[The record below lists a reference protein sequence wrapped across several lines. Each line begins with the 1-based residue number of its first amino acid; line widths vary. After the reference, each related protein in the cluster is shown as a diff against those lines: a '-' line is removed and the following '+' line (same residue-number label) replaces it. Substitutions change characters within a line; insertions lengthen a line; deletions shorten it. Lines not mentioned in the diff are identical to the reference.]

1 MFVALAILSY
11 ILSVVALP
19 GNMYMDPCLEPAF
32 VDEQTFS
39 TLSGI
44 LGHADI
50 ADAC

>member
-32 VDEQTFS
+32 EDESTLFS

-44 LGHADI
+44 LGHAGI
-50 ADAC
+50 TDA